1 MASTDI
7 RLQEIRTTKLNL
19 AKWKKRKAK
28 MGYLKYLL
36 PSAVNG
42 AIMIIL
48 SLPALNFASLRTSA
62 ELAVYYD
69 LFLVVVAAVIWGP
82 CRLKERKYS
91 KKLQKLYRDFPSLSF
106 P

>member
-7 RLQEIRTTKLNL
+7 RLQEIEITKLNL
-19 AKWKKRKAK
+19 AKWKKRKSK
-28 MGYLKYLL
+28 TGILKYLL

-48 SLPALNFASLRTSA
+48 DLPALNITSLRTSA

-69 LFLVVVAAVIWGP
+69 LFLLLVAAVVWVP
-82 CRLKERKYS
+82 CRLMERKYF
-91 KKLQKLYRDFPSLSF
+91 KKLQKLYTGFASSF